1 MFYAML
7 HVVDGFRMPRLAR
20 QHGSARP
27 AGATR
32 VAYAPRPAMIEG
44 LERRELLSASVSQ
57 AAPAAALVAPA
68 AVNQPLANPGKLAKK
83 GVTNVIPLQITS
95 IVADLTKGTLTANGV
110 LGGKAFAVP
119 ILLQPGG
126 TNAAGVPI
134 LNLEVGAINLDLLGL
149 KVETSRI
156 CLDITAQTGPGQ
168 LLGNLL
174 AGVANLLNGGLNL
187 GQVLNGVGLP
197 GRPPVNLADLTGGLT
212 NLVNA
217 ALGQVTAPSALAGV
231 GSSAA
236 AAPGTVDILNLSLG
250 PVDLNL
256 LGLQVSLDDCE
267 GGPVTVDIT
276 AEPGPGNLLGNLLGG
291 LARLLDN
298 GASNVAV
305 ANSLGRV
312 SGAIRSLV

>member
-1 MFYAML
+1 ML
-7 HVVDGFRMPRLAR
+7 HLVDGLRLPRRAT
-20 QHGSARP
+20 P
-27 AGATR
+27 AAVAAVTR
-32 VAYAPRPAMIEG
+32 RAAYAVRPCMIEG
-44 LERRELLSASVSQ
+44 LERRELLSASVAHAS
-57 AAPAAALVAPA
+57 AGALVAAPA

-110 LGGKAFAVP
+110 LGGKAFSVP

-134 LNLEVGAINLDLLGL
+134 LNLEIGEINLDLLGL

-156 CLDITAQTGPGQ
+156 CLDIVAQPGPGN

-187 GQVLNGVGLP
+187 GQILNGTGLP
-197 GRPPVNLADLTGGLT
+197 AIGGRPAVPGVNLGQLTGQLT
-212 NLVNA
+212 NLVNS
-217 ALGQVTAPSALAGV
+217 ALRAVTAPAALAST

-236 AAPGTVDILNLSLG
+236 AAPGAVDILNLSLG
-250 PVDLNL
+250 PIDLNL
-256 LGLQVSLDDCE
+256 LGLQVSLDNCE
-267 GGPVTVDIT
+267 NGPVTVDIT

-312 SGAIRSLV
+312 SDAIRGLV